1 MVSVSGPGW
10 PDGIRGRRSTTGGA
24 MTNPF
29 DNEDGSYL
37 VLVNAENQH
46 SLWPAA
52 ITVPAGWTA
61 AYGPEARPACLDY
74 VEASWTDLRPLSLTR

>member
-1 MVSVSGPGW
+1 
-10 PDGIRGRRSTTGGA
+10 

-29 DNEDGSYL
+29 DDEDGSYL

-52 ITVPAGWTA
+52 IAVPHGWTVV
-61 AYGPEARPACLDY
+61 YGADARRACLDY
-74 VEASWTDLRPLSLTR
+74 VETNWTDLRPLSLTR

>member
-1 MVSVSGPGW
+1 
-10 PDGIRGRRSTTGGA
+10 

-29 DNEDGSYL
+29 DDEDGSYL

-52 ITVPAGWTA
+52 ISVPHGWTVV
-61 AYGPEARPACLDY
+61 YGADVRPACLDY
-74 VEASWTDLRPLSLTR
+74 VETNWTDLRPLSLNR

>member
-1 MVSVSGPGW
+1 
-10 PDGIRGRRSTTGGA
+10 

-29 DNEDGSYL
+29 EDQDGTYL

-52 ITVPAGWTA
+52 IDVPAGWTVA
-61 AYGPEARPACLDY
+61 FGPDARQACLDH
-74 VEASWTDLRPLSLTR
+74 VEANWTDMRPKSLADAMDS

>member
-1 MVSVSGPGW
+1 
-10 PDGIRGRRSTTGGA
+10 

-29 DNEDGSYL
+29 ENADAAYL

-52 ITVPAGWTA
+52 IAQPDGWTVA
-61 AYGPEARPACLDY
+61 HGEDTRQGCLDY
-74 VEASWTDLRPLSLTR
+74 VEANWTDLRPASLTTD